1 MSLVLR
7 LLDAATGG
15 REGCRRNFLPMSRI
29 QPRNDAW
36 IGSQDK
42 CGVSGCV
49 AVDLEFDQ
57 GRRIPAHPSVQSFAS
72 FLGVLSYPIIDTPA
86 RLGDGFCSEV
96 LSAVGGF
103 TVHAPQHQGADC
115 VNVRK
120 SASPECLVLRVHVV
134 RRRDSLS
141 TGSKGPQKRLAAAC
155 RRGCAGNRSSRAGVL
170 PPPRCES
177 VAREAGRLAA
187 APCGAA
193 RLVPFPWPT
202 NPGQRCGGM
211 RRSKQ

>member
-15 REGCRRNFLPMSRI
+15 REGCRRNF
-29 QPRNDAW
+29 PRCPEFSPETTL
-36 IGSQDK
+36 GSQDK
-42 CGVSGCV
+42 CGVSGLRCRRPGIRPRKAYPRAPKR
-49 AVDLEFDQ
+49 AVVCFLS
-57 GRRIPAHPSVQSFAS
+57 RRVVVPNHR
-72 FLGVLSYPIIDTPA
+72 YPA